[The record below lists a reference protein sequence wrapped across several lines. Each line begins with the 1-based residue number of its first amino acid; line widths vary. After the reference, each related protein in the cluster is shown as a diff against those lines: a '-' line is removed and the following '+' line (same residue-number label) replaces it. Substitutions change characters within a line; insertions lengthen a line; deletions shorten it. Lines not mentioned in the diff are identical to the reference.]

1 MAVVAGSPAQR
12 AGLLADDQLVAVNGR
27 ALSAATLSRNAVATR
42 APVEFAQ
49 RVLSEEMAKG
59 EVILRVSRAS
69 GYHDV
74 RFTAASGCA
83 SRVELVTGGEV
94 NAWTDGRQVTVGDG
108 ILARCRT
115 DGDLALV
122 IGHELAH
129 NLLRHGER
137 PAASGSAGQPLRL
150 TGTGS
155 AATRETEEEADR
167 LAVRMARAAEYD
179 LSGAL
184 SFLTALLED
193 DGEARG
199 DGTHPAPARRL
210 ALLEAEIAAADAGL
224 VARR

>member
-1 MAVVAGSPAQR
+1 MVAGSPAQR
-12 AGLLADDQLVAVNGR
+12 AGLLADDQLVAVNGK
-27 ALSAATLSRNAVATR
+27 ALSAVTPLRDAAATR
-42 APVEFAQ
+42 APVELAQ
-49 RVLSEEMAKG
+49 RIMREEMAKG
-59 EVILRVSRAS
+59 EVVLGVSRRD

-74 RFTAASGCA
+74 RFTTESGCA
-83 SRVELVTGGEV
+83 SDVELVTGGEV
-94 NAWTDGRQVTVGDG
+94 NAWTDGRRVTVGDG

-129 NLLRHGER
+129 NLLRHSDG
-137 PAASGSAGQPLRL
+137 PASGSARPRLRL

-155 AATRETEEEADR
+155 AAMRESEEEADR

-184 SFLTALLED
+184 SFLTGLLEAE
-193 DGEARG
+193 GVGRA

-210 ALLEAEIAAADAGL
+210 AVLEAEIASADAEW